1 MYDVPIMDPT
11 KGMLAQLEKLIRKN
25 VIMHFASKPKEE
37 KTLEKVETFANKQ
50 LDFFLDGMMKQS
62 PDLTRAWK
70 KGHPFTAKA
79 AINRETLDF
88 EIQIVEREPGKF

>member
-1 MYDVPIMDPT
+1 MEPT
-11 KGMLAQLEKLIRKN
+11 KGMLTQLEKIIRKN
-25 VIMHFASKPKEE
+25 VIMYFASKPNGE
-37 KTLEKVETFANKQ
+37 KTLEKVEAFANKQ

-70 KGHPFTAKA
+70 NGHPFTAKA

-88 EIQIVEREPGKF
+88 EVQIVEKEPGKF